1 MELILFLHKIWAG
14 HGPVLLQQ
22 SSASAG
28 QQMVFIKS
36 RGKNLQQFILS
47 ENISSGK

>member
-1 MELILFLHKIWAG
+1 MEGLLV
-14 HGPVLLQQ
+14 VLNR
-22 SSASAG
+22 AG